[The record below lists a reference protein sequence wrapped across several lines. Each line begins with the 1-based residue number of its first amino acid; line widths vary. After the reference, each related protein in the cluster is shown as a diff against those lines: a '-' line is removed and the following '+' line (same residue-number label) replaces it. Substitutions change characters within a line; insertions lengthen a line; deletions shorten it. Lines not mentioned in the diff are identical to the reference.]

1 MSRTVW
7 SLAVVCCMSLLTFSC
22 SKKSAKI
29 SGNFVGLGGKTVYLE
44 QLSADRL
51 VIDSAKL
58 GTDGSFSFKYKFSR
72 EEPVFLNL
80 RVNNSFVT
88 LLVEPGER
96 VNLSALSNIANSY
109 TVEGSKGSELI
120 RELNK
125 ETANTY
131 FEIDS
136 LYALYGK
143 TTDEEEKAEI
153 SREIAK
159 KYIAQKQQNIRFV
172 VVNANSLAGIAALY
186 QRLPNG
192 MTIFG
197 DANDYNYFKLVADSL
212 EHKYPK
218 SVHVRS
224 LIQDVEQ
231 FQNRNNVEN
240 MLANSLSNAAAPS
253 PELIMQDMLGT
264 THKLSDL
271 KGKVTLVSFWSVT
284 EPSQRMLNRELMD
297 IYEVY
302 HPKGFEVYQISL
314 DRSKQDWVNAVNDQK
329 LPWISVCDF
338 KGADSPAVASYNVT
352 AIPFNYILD
361 RDGEIVGK
369 NLWGSDLTRKI
380 EEYL

>member
-1 MSRTVW
+1 M
-7 SLAVVCCMSLLTFSC
+7 
-22 SKKSAKI
+22 
-29 SGNFVGLGGKTVYLE
+29 
-44 QLSADRL
+44 
-51 VIDSAKL
+51 
-58 GTDGSFSFKYKFSR
+58 
-72 EEPVFLNL
+72 
-80 RVNNSFVT
+80 
-88 LLVEPGER
+88 
-96 VNLSALSNIANSY
+96 NLSALSNIANSY

-172 VVNANSLAGIAALY
+172 VVNANSLAAIAALY

>member
-1 MSRTVW
+1 
-7 SLAVVCCMSLLTFSC
+7 
-22 SKKSAKI
+22 
-29 SGNFVGLGGKTVYLE
+29 
-44 QLSADRL
+44 
-51 VIDSAKL
+51 
-58 GTDGSFSFKYKFSR
+58 
-72 EEPVFLNL
+72 
-80 RVNNSFVT
+80 
-88 LLVEPGER
+88 
-96 VNLSALSNIANSY
+96 
-109 TVEGSKGSELI
+109 
-120 RELNK
+120 
-125 ETANTY
+125 
-131 FEIDS
+131 
-136 LYALYGK
+136 
-143 TTDEEEKAEI
+143 
-153 SREIAK
+153 
-159 KYIAQKQQNIRFV
+159 
-172 VVNANSLAGIAALY
+172 
-186 QRLPNG
+186 
-192 MTIFG
+192 
-197 DANDYNYFKLVADSL
+197 
-212 EHKYPK
+212 
-218 SVHVRS
+218 
-224 LIQDVEQ
+224 
-231 FQNRNNVEN
+231 